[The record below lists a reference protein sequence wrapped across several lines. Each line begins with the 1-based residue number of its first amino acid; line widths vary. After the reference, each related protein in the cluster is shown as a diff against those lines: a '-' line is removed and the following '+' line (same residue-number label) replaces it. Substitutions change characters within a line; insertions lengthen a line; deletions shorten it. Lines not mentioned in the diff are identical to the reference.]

1 MRSTGRLTNTAL
13 GTVDP
18 TQGDFRRSNVFN
30 VGGSSFPNA
39 HNVPA
44 LVAAPIGELREM
56 LKKNLEGTYSQNP
69 LHQMGGYVKRMRGL
83 KLYLKVENPKGRRID
98 RLFAGG
104 VPVGDDDRLK
114 VAFVTE
120 QGVPKKYGT
129 DRRKLE
135 VNAITA
141 LRRLLASE
149 AVISPSDGQTVFE
162 I

>member
-69 LHQMGGYVKRMRGL
+69 LHQMGGYVKRSLGL
-83 KLYLKVENPKGRRID
+83 KAYFKAENPKGRR
-98 RLFAGG
+98 L
-104 VPVGDDDRLK
+104 
-114 VAFVTE
+114 
-120 QGVPKKYGT
+120 
-129 DRRKLE
+129 
-135 VNAITA
+135 
-141 LRRLLASE
+141 
-149 AVISPSDGQTVFE
+149 
-162 I
+162 